1 MASIFLTSNGF
12 LPIQLKLN
20 SYPYKIR
27 AVILG
32 ISINVVHHFSPE
44 LYRMKWSNFKSWGL
58 TDRTI
63 FPHYVREDIYRDN
76 SGKSMENRL
85 KEFERDTNSTITRL
99 KDDQYI
105 LFHI

>member
-12 LPIQLKLN
+12 FTDTIKAEFLSVQN
-20 SYPYKIR
+20 QSSYFI
-27 AVILG
+27 ILYQE
-32 ISINVVHHFSPE
+32 VHHFSPE
-44 LYRMKWSNFKSWGL
+44 LYRMKWSNFRAWGL
-58 TDRTI
+58 TDRAI

-76 SGKSMENRL
+76 SGKSMEDRL

-99 KDDQYI
+99 KDNQYI